1 MKVPSSGIGWYRLF
15 GWLAVIH
22 SAVLFAL
29 LMPAIRVSSWLRPYW
44 MALVTLWF
52 LWLLVL
58 ALHRGRS
65 AKRALIPLAVSAVLL
80 VPSVRFYWML
90 APYTFGLPI
99 GVTLSP
105 RSMIDYWMAYH
116 RGRADATGDLQSGH
130 LTVEIYGLAMKG
142 EDEYARKLQERYQ
155 IELRR
160 IAGCIVDEKILAH
173 EKGYNELSEAEIER
187 RFGNSTLKDAEDR
200 AAKHWNESYRSN
212 AGDAFDQ

>member
-1 MKVPSSGIGWYRLF
+1 MKAPSSDAGWYRLF

-52 LWLLVL
+52 LWPLVL
-58 ALHRGRS
+58 GLHRGRS

-80 VPSVRFYWML
+80 VPSVHFYWML

-99 GVTLSP
+99 GVTFSP
-105 RSMIDYWMAYH
+105 RSMIDYWNAYH
-116 RGRADATGDLQSGH
+116 CGRADATRDLQSGR
-130 LTVEIYGLAMKG
+130 LAVEIDGLVMKG
-142 EDEYARKLQERYQ
+142 EDEYARELLERYQ

-160 IAGCIVDEKILAH
+160 IAGCIVDEKILGH
-173 EKGYNELSEAEIER
+173 VKGYNELSKAEIKR
-187 RFGNSTLKDAEDR
+187 RFGDSALKDAEDR
-200 AAKHWNESYRSN
+200 AAKHWDESQLGFIDSR
-212 AGDAFDQ
+212 